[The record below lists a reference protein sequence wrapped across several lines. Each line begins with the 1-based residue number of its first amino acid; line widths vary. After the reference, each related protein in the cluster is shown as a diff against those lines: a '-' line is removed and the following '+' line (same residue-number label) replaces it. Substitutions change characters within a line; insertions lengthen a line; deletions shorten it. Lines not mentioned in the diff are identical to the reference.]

1 MKQKRKGLNQKLNK
15 KINVGLY
22 KDFKQIIK
30 TSLNKLKTGSH
41 YSLSTSILV
50 KINALMGA
58 LMGEK

>member
-1 MKQKRKGLNQKLNK
+1 MKQKRKDLNQKLNLK

-41 YSLSTSILV
+41 YSLSTPILV
-50 KINALMGA
+50 KINAF
-58 LMGEK
+58 MGEK